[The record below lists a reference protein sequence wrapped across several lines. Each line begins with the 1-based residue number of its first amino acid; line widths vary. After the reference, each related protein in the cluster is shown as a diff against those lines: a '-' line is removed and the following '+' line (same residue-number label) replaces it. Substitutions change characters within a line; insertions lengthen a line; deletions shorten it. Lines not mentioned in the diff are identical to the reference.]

1 MLKFTFDDATKLR
14 LKTVAKSKLA
24 LRCPKHTRYNPAHGR
39 GAIVGR
45 CQGCEA
51 ALEGYEAA
59 MNLRQ
64 ALVRYAT
71 GTERFETSKPRTRR
85 KVAAPQMVS
94 AAAHP

>member
-1 MLKFTFDDATKLR
+1 MLNLRFDEATKLR
-14 LKTVAKSKLA
+14 LQIVSKSKLA

-39 GAIVGR
+39 GAIIGR

-64 ALVRYAT
+64 ALIRYSVE
-71 GTERFETSKPRTRR
+71 TEKFETSKPR
-85 KVAAPQMVS
+85 KKKSKPSCIEAGVGV
-94 AAAHP
+94 